1 MRRTDVVL
9 CVVAGASAE
18 HARAHDNAGLATRE
32 RDPPR
37 TSLSDREYDDV
48 SDAKGI
54 IMPLEEM
61 VWRTFLFRPQEI
73 SVIQA

>member
-1 MRRTDVVL
+1 MPEPMIMPVWQRESATHHGLVCRTV
-9 CVVAGASAE
+9 SI
-18 HARAHDNAGLATRE
+18 
-32 RDPPR
+32 
-37 TSLSDREYDDV
+37 YDDV

-61 VWRTFLFRPQEI
+61 VWRTFLFGPQEI